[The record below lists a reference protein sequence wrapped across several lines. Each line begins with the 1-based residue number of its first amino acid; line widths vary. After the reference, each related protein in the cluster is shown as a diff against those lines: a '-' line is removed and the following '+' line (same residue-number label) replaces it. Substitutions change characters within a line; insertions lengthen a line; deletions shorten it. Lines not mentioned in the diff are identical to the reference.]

1 MKRVVLL
8 VIVSALACVPAA
20 WAAGKTKTN
29 VTIDAV
35 FLGSG
40 QTHWSGD
47 IESTRKAC
55 KNRRRVLIFRARSGA
70 DVKVGSTRSSKGLVD
85 NGYYWT
91 YFEQGAA
98 PSGRYYAKVKP
109 TDRCQ
114 GDRSALKTG
123 P

>member
-8 VIVSALACVPAA
+8 MMVSALACVPAA
-20 WAAGKTKTN
+20 WAGGKTKTN

-55 KNRRRVLIFRARSGA
+55 KNKRRVLIFRERSGA
-70 DVKVGSTRSSKGLVD
+70 DLKVGSTRSSKGLV
-85 NGYYWT
+85 NNRYYWT
-91 YFEQGAA
+91 YFQLGAA

-109 TDRCQ
+109 SRPVPR
-114 GDRSALKTG
+114 GSVG
-123 P
+123 G